1 MVEMS
6 SDWRLSSSSI
16 SRAATGAGDGIA
28 DAIVPKAR
36 APKVIIFVKENIAS
50 SEESLKRSQ
59 VWVVELRG
67 TWG

>member
-28 DAIVPKAR
+28 DAMVPKAR
-36 APKVIIFVKENIAS
+36 AAKVAILAKENIVNS
-50 SEESLKRSQ
+50 GERLKRS
-59 VWVVELRG
+59 EARSM
-67 TWG
+67 